1 MDKYYKFV
9 NGKSLKI
16 NSIWC
21 VGRNYADHAKEM
33 GASTESEPIIFLKA
47 STSAVLDNKF
57 ALANF
62 SNEVHFET
70 ELVVVINQ
78 DIHNVEAENARQ
90 YIAGIGLG
98 LDLTLRD
105 IQSELKKKS
114 LPWALSK
121 SFYQSAPLSEIID
134 IDNINIDRLKF
145 EMSLNG
151 KLTQSGD
158 TNDMIFSIEEL
169 ISYISKRFSLQ
180 KGDCIMTGTPAGVG
194 KLNSKD
200 KIKATLE
207 NKLNWELE
215 VL

>member
-1 MDKYYKFV
+1 MDKYYKFS
-9 NGKSLKI
+9 NDKSLKI
-16 NSIWC
+16 NTIWC

-33 GASTESEPIIFLKA
+33 GANTESEPIIFLKPSSA
-47 STSAVLDNKF
+47 AVLDNKF
-57 ALANF
+57 ELPDF

-70 ELVVVINQ
+70 ELVIVIKE
-78 DIHNVEAENARQ
+78 DAHNISEKYARN

-121 SFYQSAPLSEIID
+121 SFYHSAPISGIIPIED
-134 IDNINIDRLKF
+134 INIDRLKF
-145 EMSLNG
+145 EMYQNNEL
-151 KLTQSGD
+151 KQSGD
-158 TNDMIFSIEEL
+158 TNDMIFSIETL
-169 ISYISKRFSLQ
+169 ISYLSNKFSLQ

-200 KIKATLE
+200 KITAKLE

>member
-47 STSAVLDNKF
+47 STSAVLENKF
-57 ALANF
+57 ALPDF
-62 SNEVHFET
+62 SDDVHFET

>member
-1 MDKYYKFV
+1 MDKYYKFKD
-9 NGKSLKI
+9 GKSLKI
-16 NSIWC
+16 NTIWC
-21 VGRNYADHAKEM
+21 VGRNYAEHAKEM
-33 GASTESEPIIFLKA
+33 GANTESEPIIFLKPSSA
-47 STSAVLDNKF
+47 SVLDGKF
-57 ALANF
+57 ELPDF

-70 ELVVVINQ
+70 ELVIVIKE
-78 DIHNVEAENARQ
+78 DAHNISENDAKN

-121 SFYQSAPLSEIID
+121 SFYHSAPISEIIPIED
-134 IDNINIDRLKF
+134 INIDRLTF
-145 EMSLNG
+145 EMYQNNEL
-151 KLTQSGD
+151 KQSGD
-158 TNDMIFSIEEL
+158 TNDMIFSIETL
-169 ISYISKRFSLQ
+169 ISYLSKKFSLQ

-200 KIKATLE
+200 KIKVTLE